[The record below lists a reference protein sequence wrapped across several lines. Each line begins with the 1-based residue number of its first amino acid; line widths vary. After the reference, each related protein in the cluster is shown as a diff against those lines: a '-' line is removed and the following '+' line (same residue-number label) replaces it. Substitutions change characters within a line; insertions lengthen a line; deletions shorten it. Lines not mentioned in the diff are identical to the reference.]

1 MSAESA
7 PSIAS
12 KSRYVRQ
19 RFVDLT
25 SHFDEHQREKDGN
38 VVAAQAASTL
48 DASERFTLWA
58 GNMGALRS
66 QPSKLSL
73 DQRLAPAPEVHELVC
88 QLLDD
93 LAEAL
98 DDCMD
103 IRASKFTTSTYITSV
118 ENCYRRG

>member
-1 MSAESA
+1 MPPEPG

-12 KSRYVRQ
+12 KSREVKQ

-25 SHFDEHQREKDGN
+25 SHLEGEKDN
-38 VVAAQAASTL
+38 SVAIQAAAAL

-58 GNMGALRS
+58 GNMGAMR
-66 QPSKLSL
+66 PPASKLSL
-73 DQRLAPAPEVHELVC
+73 DQRLAPAPEVQELVC

-103 IRASKFTTSTYITSV
+103 TPSLYPPSLYSPSLDS
-118 ENCYRRG
+118 